1 MAITRRALG
10 LGSLGLSAVS
20 HADRALAQGAYPNRT
35 VTWIVPFTPAG
46 ITDIN
51 SRLFARKLGARLGQ
65 TVLIENRAG
74 AGGTLGTDAGARATP
89 DGYTMMYGTQ
99 GTLCTAPALFR
110 RLPYDPIR
118 SFIPIQGLFETP
130 AVVVVHPSRPYRTIP
145 ELIAYAKANPGKVNF
160 ATSGVG
166 TGTHLATVLFQTVA
180 GIEMT
185 HVPYAGSGPAITDLI
200 AGTTDIMFDY
210 AVATREHIENN
221 RMRALAVTARERIP
235 VLPNVP
241 TMVELGLPGA
251 VSAAWSGILL
261 QAGCPPETVEK
272 LATEAAATMQDEEI
286 RRTAEMNGSRPMAEL
301 TREKFATF
309 IQAEMPRWAEIV
321 RRSGAQPS

>member
-1 MAITRRALG
+1 MRITRRAMGLG
-10 LGSLGLSAVS
+10 LAAL
-20 HADRALAQGAYPNRT
+20 HARGAMAQSTYPSRPIN
-35 VTWIVPFTPAG
+35 WIVPFTPAG

-65 TVLIENRAG
+65 TVLIDNRPG
-74 AGGTLGTDAGARATP
+74 AGGTLGTEVGARATP

-99 GTLCTAPALFR
+99 GTLCTAPSLFR

-118 SFIPIQGLFETP
+118 SFVPIQGLFETP
-130 AVVVVHPSRPYRTIP
+130 SVVVVHPSRPYRTVE

-185 HVPYAGSGPAITDLI
+185 HVPYPGSGPALTDLI

-210 AVATREHIENN
+210 AVATREHIQGG
-221 RMRALAVTARERIP
+221 RLRPLVVTARERIP
-235 VLPNVP
+235 VLPDVP
-241 TMVELGLPGA
+241 TMVEMGMPDA

-261 QAGCPPETVEK
+261 PAGAPADVVEK
-272 LATEAAATMQDEEI
+272 LAAECAATIQDPEI
-286 RRTAEMNGSRPMAEL
+286 RHNAESNGSRPMAEL
-301 TREKFATF
+301 SRDSFARF
-309 IQAEMPRWAEIV
+309 IEAEIPRWADIV